1 MMTFKEFYR
10 RSNEDEAKVKPKR
23 SRANRRRGIHQLL
36 IRVRAVKVKRAQLAS
51 MNTSN

>member
-10 RSNEDEAKVKPKR
+10 RTIEDEAKAKPKR

-36 IRVRAVKVKRAQLAS
+36 ARVRTVKAKRAS
-51 MNTSN
+51 INTSN

>member
-10 RSNEDEAKVKPKR
+10 RTLEDEAKAKPKR
-23 SRANRRRGIHQLL
+23 SRANRRRAIHQLL
-36 IRVRAVKVKRAQLAS
+36 TRVRAVKAKRAQLAS